1 MKTPRPKE
9 IKASVVR
16 IQLTCGKLYVTV
28 GENDNKVYEV
38 FATIGK
44 SGGCTTCFLQSL
56 TLAISQG
63 IRHGIPVDEFYNK
76 LIGTRCPSPSL
87 DEGNQYLSCVDA
99 IGQVLKRKESE
110 FKKNDKNV

>member
-1 MKTPRPKE
+1 MKIPRPKV
-9 IKASVVR
+9 INSSTIRVS
-16 IQLTCGKLYVTV
+16 LTCGKLYITI
-28 GENDNKVYEV
+28 GEHENKIFEV

-63 IRHGIPVDEFYNK
+63 IRHGVPIEDFYKK

-87 DEGNQYLSCVDA
+87 DEGIQYLSCVDA
-99 IGQVLKRKESE
+99 IGQTLKKKDESLQDVA
-110 FKKNDKNV
+110 KKV